1 MGSVKFNYVEMT
13 LAIKKYELDCA
24 WFCPSS
30 KLQKKN
36 INYLTG
42 HAEQTR
48 YALASTKIVRKRRG
62 KNEKKNYGF

>member
-1 MGSVKFNYVEMT
+1 MDGDVKFNYVEMT

-30 KLQKKN
+30 KIHQLS
-36 INYLTG
+36 TG
-42 HAEQTR
+42 QAEQMIR
-48 YALASTKIVRKRRG
+48 SRLDQIARKRQSKK